1 MQVVVGLSGG
11 LDSTTLLGILL
22 NGGKTV
28 HCCIFHYGA
37 TLGKY
42 ETMAAELVTNYYL
55 INYPDKISKR
65 YIDISP
71 IMAHFSSNLLAKYN
85 QSIPEGYY
93 TDASM
98 EKTVVPS
105 RNLIFASIMA
115 GIAESIGA
123 KQVALGVHAGDHPIY
138 PDCRPEFVQALNET
152 IQLSSGGKV
161 EVLTPFVGIT
171 KADILSLGYKLP
183 VPVPYHLT
191 RSCYKNQPIS
201 CGKCGTCQERLEAF
215 SIIGRK
221 DPIQYEEMKGR
232 GGSRCG

>member
-1 MQVVVGLSGG
+1 
-11 LDSTTLLGILL
+11 
-22 NGGKTV
+22 
-28 HCCIFHYGA
+28 
-37 TLGKY
+37 
-42 ETMAAELVTNYYL
+42 LVTNYYL

-65 YIDISP
+65 HIDIST

-115 GIAESIGA
+115 GIAESIGV

>member
-1 MQVVVGLSGG
+1 MQVVMGLSGG
-11 LDSTTLLGILL
+11 LDSTTLLGVLL

-28 HCCIFHYGA
+28 HCCIFDYGSTHGRYEIEA
-37 TLGKY
+37 VNKVVEYYQEKY
-42 ETMAAELVTNYYL
+42 SGRVFKYN
-55 INYPDKISKR
+55 
-65 YIDISP
+65 IDITSV
-71 IMAHFSSNLLAKYN
+71 MTLFSSNLLLKCGR
-85 QSIPEGYY
+85 SIPEGDY
-93 TDASM
+93 SVENM
-98 EKTVVPS
+98 KQTVVPS

-115 GIAESIGA
+115 GIVESIGV

-171 KADILSLGYKLP
+171 KADILSLGYELP